1 MGKNTDSEFN
11 QIKYQTEYNK
21 KHYDS
26 ITIMIPKG
34 MRDQVRGYAKSE
46 NLSVTKY
53 ILKTIEFYEGRKDT

>member
-1 MGKNTDSEFN
+1 MSKSDSEFN

-34 MRDQVRGYAKSE
+34 MRDKVRGYAKSE

-53 ILKTIEFYEGRKDT
+53 ILKTIEFYENGKDT